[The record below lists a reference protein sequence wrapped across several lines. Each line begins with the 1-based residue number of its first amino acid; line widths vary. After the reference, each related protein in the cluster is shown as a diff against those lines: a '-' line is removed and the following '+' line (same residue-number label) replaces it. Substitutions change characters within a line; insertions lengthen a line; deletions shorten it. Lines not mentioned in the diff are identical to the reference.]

1 MSALY
6 RLLVVVLLAGI
17 GAAFAQPQPV
27 GEGSDHPLIERFPGA
42 EIVAYRQA
50 GQTNYR
56 LALDRMQRVNG
67 RVMAGR
73 EERIRGDLTRISYL
87 IPEGYSG
94 SDVFTY
100 FSTRMLA
107 MGPELFRC
115 AGRGCGSSNFWAND
129 VFENRILY
137 GPETEQFYLAS
148 AVGADE
154 AHIRAYL
161 ALYVVTRGNRRVYA
175 HLDVLELADVTR
187 DVPTL
192 DPEALA
198 LQLQQDGSLVLPGLG
213 FDEQDRLTDTGSIP
227 AVVDALLLLPQ
238 ARVYVVGHLSVQQ
251 PLETLMQR
259 SLLRAQTVRER
270 LLAAGIDPQRVLAK
284 GVGPLAPVC
293 RQGSCEARVELVLQP

>member
-6 RLLVVVLLAGI
+6 RFLAVLLLAGT

-27 GEGSDHPLIERFPGA
+27 GEGSDHPLIQRFPGA

-67 RVMAGR
+67 RVTAGR
-73 EERIRGDLTRISYL
+73 EERIRGELTRITYL
-87 IPEGYSG
+87 IPDAYSG
-94 SDVFTY
+94 ADVFTY

-137 GPETEQFYLAS
+137 GPEAEQFYLAS

-154 AHIRAYL
+154 EHIRAYL

-192 DPEALA
+192 NPQALA
-198 LQLQQDGSLVLPGLG
+198 LQLQQERSLVVPGLL
-213 FDEQDRLTDTGSIP
+213 FDGQDRLTDAGSIS
-227 AVVDALLLLPQ
+227 AIVDALLLLPQ
-238 ARVYVVGHLSVQQ
+238 VRVFVVGHLSAQQ
-251 PLETLMQR
+251 PLETLVQR
-259 SLLRAQTVRER
+259 SLLRAQAVRER
-270 LLAAGIDPQRVLAK
+270 LLTAGIDPQRVQAQ
-284 GVGPLAPVC
+284 GVGPLAPGC
-293 RQGSCEARVELVLQP
+293 RQGPCEARIELVLQP